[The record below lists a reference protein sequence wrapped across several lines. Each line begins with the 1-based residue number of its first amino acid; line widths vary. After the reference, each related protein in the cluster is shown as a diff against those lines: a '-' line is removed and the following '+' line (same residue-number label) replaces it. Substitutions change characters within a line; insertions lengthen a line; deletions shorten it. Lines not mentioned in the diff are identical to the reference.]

1 MKAAIATNRA
11 TPQDRRSTGRV
22 VRPRVEAGGGL
33 VPLGRD
39 PPGGREPE
47 GRRLRLL
54 ATRRRYGLTE
64 AKSKVD
70 GIGSGSWSAVPYVTT
85 MTL

>member
-1 MKAAIATNRA
+1 MRPAITANRT
-11 TPQDRRSTGRV
+11 TPQGRRSAAWV
-22 VRPRVEAGGGL
+22 VRPRVETGEGL
-33 VPLGRD
+33 VPRGRD
-39 PPGGREPE
+39 PPEGREPE
-47 GRRLRLL
+47 GRRLRFF